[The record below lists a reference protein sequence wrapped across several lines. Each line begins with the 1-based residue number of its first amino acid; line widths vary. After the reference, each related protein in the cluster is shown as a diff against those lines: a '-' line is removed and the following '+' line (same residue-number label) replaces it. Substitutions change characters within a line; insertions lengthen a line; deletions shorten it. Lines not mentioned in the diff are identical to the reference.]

1 MMLMT
6 TEVMWE
12 MKYFLGVFILSL
24 LLFSINFM
32 KIDSVDGE
40 SYYEEEDY
48 KETYL
53 NLTLAKGFMQTW
65 DLANNS

>member
-1 MMLMT
+1 MLMT